1 MNRSRRN
8 FITVSGAGALGVLL
22 SQCRR
27 ASESTQFAPQR
38 ISKNVDGHWSGIG
51 FGIEMSAEWYGVSE
65 QLIPQLN
72 AMIERT
78 ISALES
84 AFSLY
89 SDSSELSRLNR
100 ERELL
105 EPSALF
111 IELLTIGGDL
121 SKRTFGL
128 YQPAIH
134 GAWNSLSGDGFPA
147 DWKQRIEAS
156 SLEFVKQEVVR
167 VSIEGHLTEL
177 SYNALVQGFLA
188 DKVANS
194 ARALGVKNAL
204 LHLGETYGIGGHPEG
219 RDWSLAVM
227 GTPVDGEIDLVG
239 AVDFSDAGL
248 AVSAHDLTR
257 KLVNPNT
264 GGILHHDRVVA
275 VTSSEGAT
283 TADAFAT
290 AFAVAE
296 PNDRGELFKSL
307 STKRHAAVK
316 IWEQNKQVFE
326 SNSAP

>member
-1 MNRSRRN
+1 M
-8 FITVSGAGALGVLL
+8 
-22 SQCRR
+22 
-27 ASESTQFAPQR
+27 
-38 ISKNVDGHWSGIG
+38 
-51 FGIEMSAEWYGVSE
+51 
-65 QLIPQLN
+65 
-72 AMIERT
+72 
-78 ISALES
+78 
-84 AFSLY
+84 
-89 SDSSELSRLNR
+89 
-100 ERELL
+100 
-105 EPSALF
+105 
-111 IELLTIGGDL
+111 
-121 SKRTFGL
+121 
-128 YQPAIH
+128 
-134 GAWNSLSGDGFPA
+134 
-147 DWKQRIEAS
+147 
-156 SLEFVKQEVVR
+156 
-167 VSIEGHLTEL
+167 
-177 SYNALVQGFLA
+177 
-188 DKVANS
+188 
-194 ARALGVKNAL
+194 
-204 LHLGETYGIGGHPEG
+204 HLGETYGIGGHPEG